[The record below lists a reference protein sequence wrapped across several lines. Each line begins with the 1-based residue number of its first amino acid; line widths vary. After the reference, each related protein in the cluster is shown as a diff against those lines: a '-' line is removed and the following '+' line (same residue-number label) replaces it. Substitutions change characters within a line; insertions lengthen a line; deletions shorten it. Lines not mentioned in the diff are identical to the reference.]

1 MKKVLIAM
9 SGGVDSA
16 VTAYLMKQKGYDC
29 VGATMVLFE
38 KEGSNDVSDAKTVAD
53 RVGIEHYAVDF
64 SEDFKAKVMDTFVES
79 YEKGETPNP
88 CLECNRYLK
97 FGALIDYAKSI
108 GCDKIATGH
117 YAKVEKAGERYLLKK
132 AEDPGK
138 DQSYFLYSLT
148 QEQLAFSEFPLG
160 EMTKEQAREIALEN
174 GFVNAKRADSQ
185 DICFVPDG
193 EYVSVIEQLSG
204 KTYPC
209 GEFVDTHGNV
219 LGTHKGIIRY
229 TVGQR
234 KGLGLALPQPMYVK
248 EKNVEENRV
257 ILSLNEELFEKELVA
272 EDFNWIA
279 YNPPEEPVKVT
290 AKIRCRHKE
299 ASATAEVLADGK
311 VKVTFDE
318 PQRAIAKGQ
327 AVVLYEGDVVV
338 GGGKII

>member
-1 MKKVLIAM
+1 MKKVLVAM

-16 VTAYLMKQKGYDC
+16 VTALLMKQKGYEC
-29 VGATMVLFE
+29 IGATMILFE
-38 KEGSNDVSDAKTVAD
+38 KKENTDVADAKSVAD
-53 RVGIEHYAVDF
+53 RVGIEHYSVDL
-64 SEDFKAKVMDTFVES
+64 SEAFKKKVMDTFVES

-97 FGALIDYAKSI
+97 FGALIDYAKSL
-108 GCDKIATGH
+108 GCEKLATGH
-117 YAKVEKAGERYLLKK
+117 YAVVEKIGERYQLKK
-132 AEDPGK
+132 AKDPLK

-160 EMTKEQAREIALEN
+160 AMTKEQAREIASEN

-193 EYVSVIEQLSG
+193 EYVSVIEHLSG
-204 KTYPC
+204 KTYPE
-209 GEFVDTHGNV
+209 GDFVDMTGRV
-219 LGTHKGIIRY
+219 LGRHKGIIRY

-248 EKNVEENRV
+248 EKNAEENTV
-257 ILSLNEELFEKELVA
+257 VLSLNEELFGKELIA

-279 YNPPEEPVKVT
+279 FESPKEPIKIT

-299 ASATAEVLADGK
+299 ASAVAEVLPDGK
-311 VKVTFDE
+311 VKVIFDE

-327 AVVLYEGDVVV
+327 AVVLYDGDIVV

>member
-16 VTAYLMKQKGYDC
+16 VTALLMKQKGYEC

-38 KEGSNDVSDAKTVAD
+38 KAESTDVEDAKAVAN

-64 SEDFKAKVMDTFVES
+64 SRDFKEKVIDKFVES

-88 CLECNRYLK
+88 CLECNRHLK
-97 FGALIDYAKSI
+97 FGALIDYAKSLD
-108 GCDKIATGH
+108 CDKIATGH
-117 YAKVEKAGERYLLKK
+117 YAKVEKVGERYLLKK
-132 AEDPGK
+132 AEDPLK

-160 EMTKEQAREIALEN
+160 NMTKEQAREIALYN

-185 DICFVPDG
+185 DICFVPNG
-193 EYVSVIEQLSG
+193 EYVTVIEGLSG

-209 GEFVDTHGNV
+209 GDFVDTHGNV

-248 EKNVEENRV
+248 EKNVDENKV
-257 ILSLNEELFEKELVA
+257 ILSLNHELFEKELVA
-272 EDFNWIA
+272 DDFNWIA
-279 YNPPEEPVKVT
+279 IESPKETIKVT

-299 ASATAEVLADGK
+299 ASATATVLPDGK
-311 VKVTFDE
+311 VKVIFDE

-338 GGGKII
+338 GGGKIL

>member
-1 MKKVLIAM
+1 MKKVLVAM

-16 VTAYLMKQKGYDC
+16 VTALLMKQKGYEC
-29 VGATMVLFE
+29 IGATMILFE
-38 KEGSNDVSDAKTVAD
+38 KKENTDVADAKSVAD
-53 RVGIEHYAVDF
+53 RVGIEHYSVDL
-64 SEDFKAKVMDTFVES
+64 SEEFKKKVMDTFVES

-97 FGALIDYAKSI
+97 FGALIDYAKSL
-108 GCDKIATGH
+108 GCEKLATGH
-117 YAKVEKAGERYLLKK
+117 YARVEKTGERYQLKK
-132 AEDPGK
+132 AKDSLK

-160 EMTKEQAREIALEN
+160 AMTKEQAREIASEN

-193 EYVSVIEQLSG
+193 EYVSVIEHLSG
-204 KTYPC
+204 KTYPE
-209 GEFVDTHGNV
+209 GDFVDMTGRV
-219 LGTHKGIIRY
+219 LGRHKGIIRY

-248 EKNVEENRV
+248 EKNAEENTV
-257 ILSLNEELFEKELVA
+257 VLSLNEELFGKELIA

-279 YNPPEEPVKVT
+279 FESPKEPIKIT

-299 ASATAEVLADGK
+299 ASAVAEVLPDGK
-311 VKVTFDE
+311 VKVIFDE

-327 AVVLYEGDVVV
+327 AVVLYDGDIVV